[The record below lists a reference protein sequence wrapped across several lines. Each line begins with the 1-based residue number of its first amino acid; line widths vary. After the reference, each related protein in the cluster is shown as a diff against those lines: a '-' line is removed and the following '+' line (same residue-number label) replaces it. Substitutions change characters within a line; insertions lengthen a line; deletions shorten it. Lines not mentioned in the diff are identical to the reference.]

1 MTASWAY
8 LGGKYKE
15 VSITWG
21 DKTVVVSTT
30 APKTMM
36 PQVEYAMNNLVNAM
50 NAVEGTPLEK
60 LYKEKFI
67 LNIDNREY
75 SSCIY
80 QDLFNANMVG
90 AALFSFKEYNLCH
103 TYGMGEFYTILHE
116 GYSLTEDDPAWAFLS
131 PVLYMYNFKFVG
143 IDFPIE
149 WLPLYSNIPKLVI
162 MSDRAQQW
170 YCGIYKGVIKGLSYE
185 EAVKE
190 LVTMDD
196 YLSPYLN
203 CWLSLSMREFMR
215 GTWNKRKDL
224 KGIPAVARL
233 LIVNNELTPYVLD
246 NSVEEWLKEQPAN
259 TEYGYVLSYMYENGI
274 AEEGVQE
281 FASKYMECLSSWVPY
296 RYKGLWGDS
305 TPCFSKE
312 YYGYFKFFLK
322 NWNSIRSLPVSWIV
336 SMYTKE

>member
-15 VSITWG
+15 FSITWG

-116 GYSLTEDDPAWAFLS
+116 GYSS
-131 PVLYMYNFKFVG
+131 RRM
-143 IDFPIE
+143 I
-149 WLPLYSNIPKLVI
+149 
-162 MSDRAQQW
+162 
-170 YCGIYKGVIKGLSYE
+170 
-185 EAVKE
+185 
-190 LVTMDD
+190 
-196 YLSPYLN
+196 
-203 CWLSLSMREFMR
+203 
-215 GTWNKRKDL
+215 
-224 KGIPAVARL
+224 RL
-233 LIVNNELTPYVLD
+233 
-246 NSVEEWLKEQPAN
+246 
-259 TEYGYVLSYMYENGI
+259 GR
-274 AEEGVQE
+274 
-281 FASKYMECLSSWVPY
+281 F
-296 RYKGLWGDS
+296 
-305 TPCFSKE
+305 
-312 YYGYFKFFLK
+312 
-322 NWNSIRSLPVSWIV
+322 
-336 SMYTKE
+336 